1 MNEMLTYLYL
11 PMMDYGKDRRKFIVD
26 WFNNNPNGRYY
37 VNCKYRP
44 QVKEDP
50 DLKYLIGKGFLKV
63 KREGTR
69 TSRNTYLV
77 KV

>member
-1 MNEMLTYLYL
+1 MITYLYL
-11 PMMDYGKDRRKFIVD
+11 EMMAYGKDRRKFIVD
-26 WFNNNPNGRYY
+26 WFNNNPNGRCY

-44 QVKEDP
+44 QVKYDP
-50 DLKYLIGKGFLKV
+50 DLKYLIRKGFLKV